1 METAEIC
8 ALTEQ
13 SVGELL
19 AQRQSWASRADA
31 GGRRRM
37 MRWPFPGTVELW
49 IPDGNG
55 GERYNLATSITLSLD
70 GIGIRADEELRPGL
84 QLAIAIHEPEMSF
97 HGQARVRHCTETDEG
112 SYILGLQFLYGK
124 DHEKGR

>member
-19 AQRQSWASRADA
+19 AQRQSWTSRADA

-55 GERYNLATSITLSLD
+55 GERYNLATSINLSLD

>member
-1 METAEIC
+1 MDTAEIC

-13 SVGELL
+13 AVGELL
-19 AQRQSWASRADA
+19 AKRQSWASRADA

-55 GERYNLATSITLSLD
+55 GERYNLATSINLSID
-70 GIGIRADEELRPGL
+70 GIGIRADEELPPGL
-84 QLAIAIHEPEMSF
+84 QLAVAIHEPEMSF
-97 HGQARVRHCTETDEG
+97 HGQALVRHCTETDTD
-112 SYILGLQFLYGK
+112 SYILGLQFLFDK
-124 DHEKGR
+124 D